1 MIVEQSLQQSIVLS
15 SIKPIESRV
24 EIFRLKNNQTEYEPS
39 TWLRSRFLLRR
50 FFIGDGTNNR
60 TVRKAVLLIKNTKLN
75 GI

>member
-39 TWLRSRFLLRR
+39 T
-50 FFIGDGTNNR
+50 
-60 TVRKAVLLIKNTKLN
+60 
-75 GI
+75 